1 MTPARNT
8 KIHASTT
15 SNQTL
20 IIESVAMLNQKNAF
34 IDHIWELEGKG
45 SRADLEKFCADNASK
60 HVHGLNEEGTIRF
73 EWFIANDN
81 KTVTFIERLKDEA
94 AAKERIKNHM
104 DSHLAAEFPEAFDIK
119 KLIVLG
125 EIGPE
130 IAETYAAFGAEIRTK
145 VGGFS

>member
-1 MTPARNT
+1 MDSFSDF
-8 KIHASTT
+8 K
-15 SNQTL
+15 
-20 IIESVAMLNQKNAF
+20 
-34 IDHIWELEGKG
+34 
-45 SRADLEKFCADNASK
+45 KFCADNVSN
-60 HVHGLNEEGTIRF
+60 HVLGLNEEGTIRF
-73 EWFIANDN
+73 EWFIANNN
-81 KTVTFIERLKDEA
+81 KTVTFIERLKNEA

-104 DSHLAAEFPEAFDIK
+104 DSHLAAEFPDAFDIK

>member
-1 MTPARNT
+1 MKTKQALVYQAST
-8 KIHASTT
+8 KIAINFITER
-15 SNQTL
+15 L
-20 IIESVAMLNQKNAF
+20 AMLNQKNAF

-60 HVHGLNEEGTIRF
+60 HVHGLNEDGTIRF
-73 EWFIANDN
+73 EWFIGSDN
-81 KTVTFIERLKDEA
+81 KTVTFIERLKNEA

-104 DSHLAAEFPEAFDIK
+104 DSHLAAEFPEVFAIK

>member
-1 MTPARNT
+1 MVLN
-8 KIHASTT
+8 SFLG
-15 SNQTL
+15 SSL
-20 IIESVAMLNQKNAF
+20 VFESLNESYRFVVVCDKP
-34 IDHIWELEGKG
+34 LEPYCSLFVK
-45 SRADLEKFCADNASK
+45 
-60 HVHGLNEEGTIRF
+60 LNEEGTIRF

-81 KTVTFIERLKDEA
+81 KTVTFIERLKDET

-104 DSHLAAEFPEAFDIK
+104 DSHLAAEFPEVFDIK

-145 VGGFS
+145 VAGFS

>member
-1 MTPARNT
+1 
-8 KIHASTT
+8 
-15 SNQTL
+15 
-20 IIESVAMLNQKNAF
+20 
-34 IDHIWELEGKG
+34 
-45 SRADLEKFCADNASK
+45 EKFCADNATK

-104 DSHLAAEFPEAFDIK
+104 DSHLAAEFPEVFDIK

-145 VGGFS
+145 VAGFS

>member
-1 MTPARNT
+1 MP
-8 KIHASTT
+8 ASTCKMQAST
-15 SNQTL
+15 KSNQTPV
-20 IIESVAMLNQKNAF
+20 IDRVAMLNQKNAF

-60 HVHGLNEEGTIRF
+60 HVHGLNEEGTMRF
-73 EWFIANDN
+73 EWFIASDN

-94 AAKERIKNHM
+94 AAKERIENHM
-104 DSHLAAEFPEAFDIK
+104 DSHLAAEFPEVFVIK
-119 KLIVLG
+119 KLTVLG